1 MGITIRKYG
10 GGGGGGGDGPPRFNG
25 DGIARLIKG
34 LVPGE
39 ILRRTDQG
47 IDANGQQFAPYSRR
61 YQNTL
66 RRGGE
71 DPKVDLHLTG
81 GLMNS
86 IKARGATIG
95 ADYVE
100 VIIAPDT
107 GTSPVWTPTKGGK
120 KRYERA
126 MRRFARA
133 GKKGDY
139 SIGPLAARQAQ
150 SAYRMKTVAHK
161 RSPPHNVV
169 GYWLHYGT
177 PKMRARP
184 FMGLTP
190 EQTAKMWQMISR
202 IMWRR

>member
-1 MGITIRKYG
+1 MGVTITKRG
-10 GGGGGGGDGPPRFNG
+10 QPPRFNG
-25 DGIARLIKG
+25 EAVARLIKG

-39 ILRRTDQG
+39 ILRRTDRG
-47 IDANGQQFAPYSRR
+47 IGSDGKPFAPYRPR
-61 YQNTL
+61 YRKHL
-66 RRGGE
+66 SDLGE
-71 DPKVDLHLTG
+71 DLKVDLRVSG

>member
-1 MGITIRKYG
+1 MGVTITKRG
-10 GGGGGGGDGPPRFNG
+10 QPPRFNG
-25 DGIARLIKG
+25 DGVARLIKG

-47 IDANGQQFAPYSRR
+47 IGSDGKPFAPYRPR
-61 YQNTL
+61 YRKHL
-66 RRGGE
+66 SDLGE
-71 DPKVDLHLTG
+71 DLKVDLRVSG

-107 GTSPVWTPTKGGK
+107 GTSPVWK
-120 KRYERA
+120 KRKGKSGRA
-126 MRRFARA
+126 SRA
-133 GKKGDY
+133 KGKQG
-139 SIGPLAARQAQ
+139 
-150 SAYRMKTVAHK
+150 
-161 RSPPHNVV
+161 PPHNVV
-169 GYWLHYGT
+169 GFWLHYGT